1 MKKLEGEIIVEFIK
15 NVIKNTEWE
24 GKIFIAG
31 GYVRDEIM
39 GKKAKDLDFVVTGDI
54 DAGIKFSIWLA
65 NHLGIYKDGS
75 NPVIFP
81 RYGTSK
87 LSLGRNKLKLP
98 NIDLEFVAPRK
109 EVYTPGSRNPT
120 VSVGTLEDDSLRRDL
135 TINSL
140 LKNIST
146 GEILDVSGK
155 GVDDIKNG
163 IIRTPLDPD
172 ITFKEDGLRLMRCI
186 RFSVKYDFD
195 IPPEIINSIKKNS
208 NQIENISKERIMDEL
223 NKILVSPNPDK
234 GIKLL
239 QSTGLMSHIMDEFNE
254 AVGMKQNE
262 YHTEDVFGHTMSV
275 LKNTPPDL
283 KTRLMAL
290 FHDIGKVV
298 TKTVSPEGSVHFI
311 GHEMA
316 SEDIVKKV
324 MTRLKY
330 PNEMID
336 AVASGVR
343 NHMHLKHG
351 GDDASKISDKTL
363 RKFTNA
369 VGDNLVHI
377 LDLIHADN
385 VAHTSDASMPN
396 QIEIVRKRID
406 NLSSKIDNSN
416 VKLPINGDDLLS
428 MGWKQGPIFRKV
440 FDAIQDAWYEN
451 PNITREEALQIADR
465 IKMENNIN
473 EMKRIMFYK

>member
-1 MKKLEGEIIVEFIK
+1 MEKTKEEI
-15 NVIKNTEWE
+15 VISFLKDVIRGTEWE
-24 GKIFIAG
+24 NLIFLAG
-31 GYVRDEIM
+31 GPVRDEIM
-39 GKKAKDLDFVVTGDI
+39 GISPKDLDLMVNSGI
-54 DAGIKFSIWLA
+54 DGGIKFSIWLA
-65 NHLGIYKDGS
+65 NRLGNYKDGS

-87 LSLGRNKLKLP
+87 LSLTNNKLNLP

-109 EVYTPGSRNPT
+109 EVYTPGSRNPN
-120 VSVGTLEDDSLRRDL
+120 VSAGTLEDEAMRRDL

-146 GEILDVSGK
+146 GEVLDISGK
-155 GVDDIKNG
+155 GIEDIKNG
-163 IIRTPLDPD
+163 VIRTPLIPD
-172 ITFKEDGLRLMRCI
+172 ITFEEDGLRLMRCI
-186 RFSVKYDFD
+186 RFSAKYDFN

-208 NQIENISKERIMDEL
+208 SLIDNISKERIMDEL

-234 GIKLL
+234 GISLL
-239 QSTGLMSHIMDEFNE
+239 QSTGLMSHIMNEFNE
-254 AVGMKQNE
+254 AVGMKQNDH
-262 YHTEDVFGHTMSV
+262 HTEDVFGHTMSV

-330 PNEMID
+330 PNDMID

-343 NHMHLKHG
+343 NHMRLKHG
-351 GDDASKISDKTL
+351 GDNASKISDKTL

-369 VGDNLVHI
+369 VGDNLTHI

-385 VAHTSDASMPN
+385 VAHSSDASMPN
-396 QIEIVRKRID
+396 QIKIVRKRID

-416 VKLPINGDDLLS
+416 VKLPINGDDLLA